1 MDKLLELKKN
11 YNELL
16 KKNKKAEEFITN
28 CTDEEYEKWL
38 PLFLKRTRE
47 ISMAAKEIEQFTGK
61 KMISYE
67 RLNGFKL

>member
-16 KKNKKAEEFITN
+16 EKNKKAEEFITN

-38 PLFLKRTRE
+38 PLFHQRTRE
-47 ISMAAKEIEQFTGK
+47 ISMAVKEIEKFTGK
-61 KMISYE
+61 KMTDYE
-67 RLNGFKL
+67 TFNGFKL